1 MSRLKKT
8 IASGAVAALSG
19 TGAFIGLGSHAA
31 HASTPLNST
40 TAFPFGP
47 PLTLSGSFV
56 DTLESELGTD
66 KYDCSVYTMNLM
78 LLGQVED
85 ALDDNTDCG
94 YEAGEGVG
102 VGFIF

>member
-31 HASTPLNST
+31 HASTPLNGTST
-40 TAFPFGP
+40 ILVTI
-47 PLTLSGSFV
+47 
-56 DTLESELGTD
+56 DTLESELGTA

-94 YEAGEGVG
+94 YEAGDGVG
-102 VGFIF
+102 VGYGFIL

>member
-31 HASTPLNST
+31 HASTPLNGT
-40 TAFPFGP
+40 TLI

-94 YEAGEGVG
+94 YEAGDG